1 MHLFIFPDGIKAQMA
16 HAKAVNRKKNWDE
29 DDPEGAASGLNTPIT
44 GIIKLTYVF
53 YSFIYK
59 QQPRYSNITILIFQ
73 LKGSRV
79 VLTTTRM
86 TRIMKMSQS
95 RRLLKR
101 KRSSSLQ
108 HPLVPQECQVKS

>member
-1 MHLFIFPDGIKAQMA
+1 MA

-44 GIIKLTYVF
+44 GNIKMTYAF
-53 YSFIYK
+53 YK
-59 QQPRYSNITILIFQ
+59 GAKMQQPRYSKITILIFQ
-73 LKGSRV
+73 LKGSHV

-101 KRSSSLQ
+101 KRNSSLQ
-108 HPLVPQECQVKS
+108 HPLVPQECQVKF

>member
-1 MHLFIFPDGIKAQMA
+1 MA

-44 GIIKLTYVF
+44 GNIKLTYVF
-53 YSFIYK
+53 YK
-59 QQPRYSNITILIFQ
+59 GAKKPRYSKITILIFQ
-73 LKGSRV
+73 LKGSHV